1 MSNNFNKSKQ
11 KFTCNEILLAP
22 FENESLLLPKTHNCL
37 YTGLTR
43 AGLGGGGVGCH
54 ELQFRGP
61 GSMEDRICIYHNL
74 NHNKYHNLNLEKMK
88 ASKGNSSN

>member
-43 AGLGGGGVGCH
+43 AGLGGGWGVMSCSSGV
-54 ELQFRGP
+54 RGQWKT
-61 GSMEDRICIYHNL
+61 GYAYIII
-74 NHNKYHNLNLEKMK
+74 
-88 ASKGNSSN
+88 